1 MAFAAGRRRAAMS
14 EGGPHCDVL
23 LAEMKAEARRVA
35 LARRAAVDPAGKGE
49 ALAAIV
55 LRDCPPPPGTVV
67 AGFWPMGPEI
77 DLRPLLLALHDRGQP
92 LCLPVTPRR
101 GNPLRFRRWAPGE
114 PLGRGPM
121 GTRQPLPEAPEVTP
135 GWLFVPLLA
144 FDRAGRRLGYGG
156 GYYDRT
162 LAALPGATAVGVA
175 YAAQEMQEVPAGPM
189 DVRLARVATETGVVL
204 CGGAS

>member
-1 MAFAAGRRRAAMS
+1 MS
-14 EGGPHCDVL
+14 DSAPYCDVL
-23 LAEMKAEARRVA
+23 LAELKAEARRVA
-35 LARRAAVDPAGKGE
+35 LARRAAVDPAGKGA

-55 LRDCPPPPGTVV
+55 LRDCPPPPGATVS
-67 AGFWPMGPEI
+67 AYWPMGPEM
-77 DLRPLLLALHDRGQP
+77 DVRPLLDALHARGQA

-114 PLGRGPM
+114 PLGHGPM
-121 GTRQPLPEAPEVTP
+121 GTRQPLPEAPGVTP
-135 GWLFVPLLA
+135 DWLFVPLLA

-162 LAALPGATAVGVA
+162 LAALPQATAIGIA
-175 YAAQEMQEVPAGPM
+175 YAAQEMQEVPAGPTDM
-189 DVRLARVATETGVVL
+189 RLPRVATEMGVLL

>member
-1 MAFAAGRRRAAMS
+1 MS

-55 LRDCPPPPGTVV
+55 LRDCPPPPGAVV

-101 GNPLRFRRWAPGE
+101 GNPLRFRLWAPGE
-114 PLGRGPM
+114 PLGHGPM

-175 YAAQEMQEVPAGPM
+175 YAEQEMQEVPAGPM